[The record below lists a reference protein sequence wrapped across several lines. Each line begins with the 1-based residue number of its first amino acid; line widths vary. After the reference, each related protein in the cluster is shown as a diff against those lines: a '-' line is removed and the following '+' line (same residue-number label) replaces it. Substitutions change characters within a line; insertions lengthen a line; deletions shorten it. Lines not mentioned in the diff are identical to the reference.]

1 MYGAGYKLEKWK
13 EKPMILTFY
22 SHIFN
27 CVCHSIRSMFGVLGI
42 YNFESS
48 VKKIAIR
55 KQMLIGNKWRP
66 KLNRGQLL
74 NYLKYLSFRE
84 HVCDLL
90 YTEVV
95 IFFYIFRIQFYHVNF
110 FPQTKQ
116 ASKFL
121 KVNPKSVVLKTHIPI
136 LNA

>member
-1 MYGAGYKLEKWK
+1 
-13 EKPMILTFY
+13 
-22 SHIFN
+22 
-27 CVCHSIRSMFGVLGI
+27 MF
-42 YNFESS
+42 
-48 VKKIAIR
+48 
-55 KQMLIGNKWRP
+55 IGNKWRP

-74 NYLKYLSFRE
+74 NYLKYLTFRE

-90 YTEVV
+90 YTEFV

-116 ASKFL
+116 ATKLDL
-121 KVNPKSVVLKTHIPI
+121 KVNPISGFLKTHIPI